1 MDKSGYWVLAWE
13 LGVDSV
19 KQNLLSLKSQ
29 ILPLTNS
36 ANTPLASFSFSF
48 SPPSLS
54 PFLSVSPNTP
64 YHLLGYF
71 SSSVHH
77 HSSSHENWLN
87 FLLGNTEDD
96 FFQKCAL

>member
-36 ANTPLASFSFSF
+36 ANTPLASFSLSF

-54 PFLSVSPNTP
+54 PPTHP
-64 YHLLGYF
+64 ITY
-71 SSSVHH
+71 
-77 HSSSHENWLN
+77 WAI
-87 FLLGNTEDD
+87 FLLLYTITQAVMKTG
-96 FFQKCAL
+96 